1 MIKGFKRGIYIGM
14 GNLFKEIRRIIYIIL
29 KEIISRTSRF
39 WSSMKSNSPDLIT
52 FGQTCIEAVLTILII
67 ALSFIVYLS
76 Q

>member
-14 GNLFKEIRRIIYIIL
+14 GNQFKKICRIIYIIISV
-29 KEIISRTSRF
+29 IISRICRF
-39 WSSMKSNSPDLIT
+39 YRTVKANSPDLIT